1 MLTREEIELAKLC
14 KECLDLSVK
23 ELKQAKQQCAKEY
36 GQDSNVFKLFALA
49 ERLKEKPAYQK

>member
-14 KECLDLSVK
+14 KECLDLSAK

-36 GQDSNVFKLFALA
+36 GQESNVYKLFALA